1 MYTPF
6 MPKYFKVLNKVWSQ
20 TLNAK
25 FYIYNAVIVILPHC
39 PPAPE
44 RPMHKRSAFHH
55 RFYQLSACC
64 AHSIFEQEHRLYHIY
79 SRRGKHIFTSTI
91 WILIG
96 KALALTSCLVTPII
110 FHSSDLS
117 KTHSKLYSRRQPWF
131 FCKVIRVLN
140 RHSFF
145 FVFHG
150 QREHTKGLLKPQKH
164 CSQQLLKFWVQQV
177 RLSSLRN

>member
-1 MYTPF
+1 MQNFTYTTQLLSF
-6 MPKYFKVLNKVWSQ
+6 FHIVLQ
-20 TLNAK
+20 
-25 FYIYNAVIVILPHC
+25 HQ
-39 PPAPE
+39 

-79 SRRGKHIFTSTI
+79 SRRGKHIFTSAI

-145 FVFHG
+145 FCFSRPKGAHK
-150 QREHTKGLLKPQKH
+150 RSPKTTKALQPAAIK
-164 CSQQLLKFWVQQV
+164 V
-177 RLSSLRN
+177 LSSASTTQ

>member
-1 MYTPF
+1 MQNFTYTTQLLSF
-6 MPKYFKVLNKVWSQ
+6 FHIVLQ
-20 TLNAK
+20 
-25 FYIYNAVIVILPHC
+25 HQ
-39 PPAPE
+39 

-79 SRRGKHIFTSTI
+79 SRRGKHIFTSAI

>member
-1 MYTPF
+1 MQNFTYTTQLLSF
-6 MPKYFKVLNKVWSQ
+6 FHIVLQ
-20 TLNAK
+20 
-25 FYIYNAVIVILPHC
+25 HQ
-39 PPAPE
+39 

-79 SRRGKHIFTSTI
+79 SRRGKHIFTSAI

-145 FVFHG
+145 FCFSRPKGAHK
-150 QREHTKGLLKPQKH
+150 RSPKTTKALQPAAIK
-164 CSQQLLKFWVQQV
+164 V
-177 RLSSLRN
+177 LSSASMNQ

>member
-1 MYTPF
+1 MQNFTYTTQLLSF
-6 MPKYFKVLNKVWSQ
+6 FHIVLQ
-20 TLNAK
+20 
-25 FYIYNAVIVILPHC
+25 HQ
-39 PPAPE
+39 

-79 SRRGKHIFTSTI
+79 SRRGKHIFTSAI

-117 KTHSKLYSRRQPWF
+117 KTHSKLYSGRQPWF

-145 FVFHG
+145 FCFSRPKGAHK
-150 QREHTKGLLKPQKH
+150 RSPKTTKALQPAAIK
-164 CSQQLLKFWVQQV
+164 V
-177 RLSSLRN
+177 LSSASTTQ